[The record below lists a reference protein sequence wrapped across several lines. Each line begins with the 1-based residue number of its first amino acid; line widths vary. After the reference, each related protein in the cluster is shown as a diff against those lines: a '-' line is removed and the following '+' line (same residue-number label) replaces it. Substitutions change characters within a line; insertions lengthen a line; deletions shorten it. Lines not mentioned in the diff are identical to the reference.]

1 MCGIVGIWQL
11 DGGNVDQEV
20 LDRFTDSLAHR
31 GPDGRGTIID
41 NEAGIGLGHR
51 RLAIL
56 DVSSS
61 GQQPMIYGNGRY
73 WIVFNGE
80 IYNFL
85 ELRAELE
92 GLGHQFHTETDTE
105 VVLASYVQW
114 GQECQLRFN
123 GMWALAIWDKSE
135 HTLFLSRDR
144 FGVKPLYFL
153 SEGGWFLFAS
163 ELKAFMS
170 LPSTIRPHVDMG
182 MIARMK
188 NEESIDQTL
197 LKNVINLN
205 AGCCL
210 TAGHKGVPKVRRWWR
225 TADHLETAPLTFQEQ
240 VERYK
245 ELFLDA
251 CRIRMRSDVPICTSL
266 SGGLDSSST
275 LCAMS
280 QSRIASNSGQRLADD
295 WDKVFVL
302 VYSDTVHD
310 ERMYA
315 DQVIA
320 HTETTPIYQEIDPNN
335 ISVDHIEKAILGFEA
350 VQNAEPSLGPW
361 LIYKQM
367 REHGTSVAVDG
378 LGGDETLAGYHD
390 HLPIALKDAI
400 WPVPDM
406 SRWRDLQDILS
417 GLYAAEISESSKPVE
432 LTVANVVMSLMPSK
446 DDAKDKL
453 VSYLQTKPVLLSKL
467 RQTYRS
473 LKNSYHGQQRESLGS
488 WLRINPAATS
498 SNYRDRPQYG
508 TSFLDRYLYEDFH
521 HGTNARSLRNF
532 DRMSMAHG
540 VESRAPFMDWRLVC
554 FAFSLPVDAKVGSG
568 CTKRILREA
577 MRGILPEGIRTRKSK
592 LGFASPMPS
601 WYSKSLGPY
610 VLDTLNSKQFLE
622 SDIWNG
628 PAIQHFTEEC
638 FKNQDYINAVKSW
651 KYIQAQILMKS
662 FQELVRL

>member
-1 MCGIVGIWQL
+1 MCGIVGVWQPH
-11 DGGNVDQEV
+11 GGNIDREL

-31 GPDGRGTIID
+31 GPDGRGTLID

-56 DVSSS
+56 DLRSS
-61 GQQPMIYGNGRY
+61 GQQPMTYGNHRY

-92 GLGHQFHTETDTE
+92 SLGHQFHTDSDTE
-105 VVLASYVQW
+105 VILASYVQW
-114 GQECQLRFN
+114 GQDCQLKFN
-123 GMWALAIWDKSE
+123 GMWAFAIWDNSD

-144 FGVKPLYFL
+144 FGVKPLFFL
-153 SEGGWFLFAS
+153 NERGWFLFAS

-170 LPSTIRPHVDMG
+170 LPFSIRPQFNYQ

-188 NEESIDQTL
+188 NEESVDQTL
-197 LKNVINLN
+197 LQNVINLN

-210 TAGHKGVPKVRRWWR
+210 TVKHKGGPKVRRWWR
-225 TADHLETAPLTFQEQ
+225 TADHLETVPLTFQKQ

-245 ELFLDA
+245 ELFFDA

-280 QSRIASNSGQRLADD
+280 ESRIASASGERLADD
-295 WDKVFVL
+295 WKKAFIL
-302 VYSDTVHD
+302 VYSDTTHD

-320 HTETTPIYQEIDPNN
+320 HTEATPIYQEIDPNN
-335 ISVDHIEKAILGFEA
+335 ISVEHIEKAILGFEA

-361 LIYKQM
+361 LIYKKM

-417 GLYAAEISESSKPVE
+417 GLYQSEISESSKPVE
-432 LTVANVVMSLMPSK
+432 LTVADVAMSLMPSK
-446 DDAKDKL
+446 DGAKDKL

-467 RQTYRS
+467 RQTYRF
-473 LKNSYHGQQRESLGS
+473 LKNSYQGQQSESLGS
-488 WLRINPAATS
+488 WLRIDPAATT

-508 TSFLDRYLYEDFH
+508 TSFLDRCLYEDFH

-554 FAFSLPVDAKVGSG
+554 YAFSLPVDAKLGSG

-577 MRGILPEGIRTRKSK
+577 MCGVLPEGIRTRKSK

-610 VLDTLNSKQFLE
+610 VLDTLNSKEFLE

-628 PAIQHFTEEC
+628 PKIQRFTEKY
-638 FKNQDYINAVKSW
+638 FKNRDFINAVKSW

>member
-1 MCGIVGIWQL
+1 
-11 DGGNVDQEV
+11 
-20 LDRFTDSLAHR
+20 
-31 GPDGRGTIID
+31 
-41 NEAGIGLGHR
+41 
-51 RLAIL
+51 
-56 DVSSS
+56 
-61 GQQPMIYGNGRY
+61 
-73 WIVFNGE
+73 
-80 IYNFL
+80 
-85 ELRAELE
+85 
-92 GLGHQFHTETDTE
+92 
-105 VVLASYVQW
+105 
-114 GQECQLRFN
+114 
-123 GMWALAIWDKSE
+123 MWAFAIWDNSD

-153 SEGGWFLFAS
+153 NERGQFLFAS

-170 LPSTIRPHVDMG
+170 LPFSIRPQFDDQ

-197 LKNVINLN
+197 LQNVINLN

-210 TAGHKGVPKVRRWWR
+210 TVKHKGVPKVRRWWR
-225 TADHLETAPLTFQEQ
+225 TADHLETVPLTFQKQ

-245 ELFLDA
+245 ELFFDA

-280 QSRIASNSGQRLADD
+280 ESRIASNSGQRLADD
-295 WDKVFVL
+295 WKKAFIL
-302 VYSDTVHD
+302 VYSDTAHD

-320 HTETTPIYQEIDPNN
+320 HIEATPIYQEIDPNN

-361 LIYKQM
+361 LIYKKM

-400 WPVPDM
+400 WPLPDM
-406 SRWRDLQDILS
+406 DRWRDLQDILS
-417 GLYAAEISESSKPVE
+417 GLYASEISESSKPVE
-432 LTVANVVMSLMPSK
+432 LTVADVAMSLMPSK
-446 DDAKDKL
+446 DGAKDKL

-467 RQTYRS
+467 RQTYRFF
-473 LKNSYHGQQRESLGS
+473 KNSYQGQQSESLGS
-488 WLRINPAATS
+488 WLRIDPAATT

-554 FAFSLPVDAKVGSG
+554 YAFSLPVDAKLGSG

-577 MRGILPEGIRTRKSK
+577 MCGVLPEGIRTRKSK

-601 WYSKSLGPY
+601 WYSKSLGSY
-610 VLDTLNSKQFLE
+610 VLDTLSSKEFLE

-628 PAIQHFTEEC
+628 PKIQRFTEKC
-638 FKNQDYINAVKSW
+638 FKNQDFINAVKSW
-651 KYIQAQILMKS
+651 KYIQAQILMKN